1 MNFGVSIIMF
11 RFLWIIILST
21 ILLGCLD
28 TTELANSNNKTYWI
42 SESRAKKMHGK
53 MVDEVNL
60 LRAENGLNAILINES
75 LNLAAL
81 AHSQDMYNQDRAW
94 HFGSDG
100 SSPLERIARFGF
112 IGELTGENI
121 SETYEND
128 ELTLK
133 AWMAKEN
140 TRSIILDKDAIFM
153 GLGWYQ
159 AADGKIW
166 WTQLFAK

>member
-1 MNFGVSIIMF
+1 MF
-11 RFLWIIILST
+11 RFLFIIIISTFLS
-21 ILLGCLD
+21 GCLE
-28 TTELANSNNKTYWI
+28 TTEFSNSNSKTFWI
-42 SESRAKKMHGK
+42 SESRSKKLHGK
-53 MVDEVNL
+53 MIDEVNL
-60 LRAENGLNAILINES
+60 LRAENGLNAISINES
-75 LNLAAL
+75 LNLAAV
-81 AHSQDMYNQDRAW
+81 AHSQDMYDQDRAW

-133 AWMAKEN
+133 AWMAQEN
-140 TRSIILDKDAIFM
+140 ARSIILDKDAKYM

-159 AADGKIW
+159 AQDGKIW
-166 WTQLFAK
+166 WTQIFAE

>member
-1 MNFGVSIIMF
+1 MF
-11 RFLWIIILST
+11 RFLLIIIISTFLS
-21 ILLGCLD
+21 GCLE
-28 TTELANSNNKTYWI
+28 TTEFSNSNSKTFWI
-42 SESRAKKMHGK
+42 SESRSKKLHGK
-53 MVDEVNL
+53 MTDEVNL
-60 LRAENGLNAILINES
+60 LRAENGLNAISLNES
-75 LNLAAL
+75 LNLAAV
-81 AHSQDMYNQDRAW
+81 AHSQDMYDQNRAW

-133 AWMAKEN
+133 AWMDQEN
-140 TRSIILDKDAIFM
+140 TRSIILDKDAKYM

-159 AADGKIW
+159 AQDGKIW
-166 WTQLFAK
+166 WTQIFAE